1 MNNNRYTIE
10 EIKARTSDKTFQGMS
25 LKIDDLAAIGRVLSI
40 QDDAYDE
47 QFDQIYKALKDQ
59 QTTNKEILDSLKEL
73 KSDIADLKI
82 KVNGLETK
90 INELGRKVDNT
101 RTEMEGI
108 AIKVD
113 CLDKDVQRLK
123 KINSITAIA
132 IRIGI
137 GVAIAL
143 GISALLF
150 G

>member
-10 EIKARTSDKTFQGMS
+10 EIKARTSEKTFQGMS

-47 QFDQIYKALKDQ
+47 QFDQIYKTLKDQ
-59 QTTNKEILDSLKEL
+59 QTINKEILSTLKEL
-73 KSDIADLKI
+73 KGDIKDLKTR
-82 KVNGLETK
+82 VAGLELK
-90 INELGRKVDNT
+90 IGELSGKVDTT
-101 RTEMEGI
+101 RGEMEKI
-108 AIKVD
+108 SIKVD